1 VAEPVVSKRIAISV
15 ALGTLL
21 NPLNSSMIAVAL
33 VSLQGDFHVSL
44 AQATWLV
51 SSFYLAASVGQ
62 PLMGRLADRFG
73 PRRVYASGLCLVAAT
88 GVLVLLAPGY
98 GFVVAARV
106 LQAVGTSTAYPS
118 GLAVIRRLAGGRP
131 PAGILGTIS
140 AANTASAA
148 FGPVLGG
155 VLVSLAGWRG
165 IFAVN
170 IPVAVVAL
178 VLALRWLPADPPLA
192 RVAPRQLA
200 RDLDLPAV
208 ALFAV
213 TMLTLL
219 DFVLS
224 LGGRPQWVLL
234 LVLPVTIGQ
243 LIWHERNEPDPFLD
257 VRALGANRRLLGVLA
272 QQAATQAMFYLVFFG
287 LPLWLQR
294 VREFKPATA
303 GLLMLP
309 VSALAV
315 VLTPV
320 AARVIRRLGAG
331 MSVLVGSVGLAVG
344 AALLFAIGDES
355 GPVAILAVGSV
366 IGLPVAFNNIGL
378 QAGLYAA
385 TPVEHAGL
393 AGGLFQTGRYVG
405 AILST
410 ALLSALFTDG
420 EYSSAGLHQIGLVIL
435 VVAGCLAAAAP
446 FTPAPA
452 GRHRASWAGTRAGPA
467 GQGSPEPATPARP
480 DPVASP
486 AGSDHPPA

>member
-1 VAEPVVSKRIAISV
+1 VPEPAVPRRVTVSV

-33 VSLQGDFHVSL
+33 VALQGDFHVSL
-44 AQATWLV
+44 AQASWLV

-73 PRRVYASGLCLVAAT
+73 PRRVYSAGLALVGAT

-98 GFVVAARV
+98 GWVVAARV
-106 LQAVGTSTAYPS
+106 LQAIGTSTAYPS
-118 GLAVIRRLAGGRP
+118 GLALIRRLAGGRP
-131 PAGILGTIS
+131 PAGVLGAIS

-155 VLVSLAGWRG
+155 ILVSLVGWRG

-170 IPVAVVAL
+170 VPMAAVAL
-178 VLALRWLPADPPLA
+178 VLALRWFPADPPLA
-192 RVAPRQLA
+192 RPTTRELV

-208 ALFAV
+208 GLFAV
-213 TMLTLL
+213 TMLALL

-224 LGGRPQWVLL
+224 FGGHPLWVLL
-234 LVLPVTIGQ
+234 LVLPLTIGQ
-243 LIWHERNEPDPFLD
+243 LIWHERGEAEPFLD
-257 VRALGANRRLLGVLA
+257 VRALGRNRRLLGVLA
-272 QQAATQAMFYLVFFG
+272 QQVAVQAMFYLVFFG

-294 VREFKPATA
+294 VREFRPATA

-320 AARVIRRLGAG
+320 AATVIRRLGAG
-331 MSVLVGSVGLAVG
+331 MSVLIGSVGLATG

-355 GPVAILAVGSV
+355 GPVGIVAVGAV

-405 AILST
+405 AILAT
-410 ALLSALFTDG
+410 AMLGALFEGG
-420 EYSSAGLHQIGLVIL
+420 EYSSAGLHQIGLVML
-435 VVAGCLAAAAP
+435 VVALGLAAAAP
-446 FTPAPA
+446 FTPVPA
-452 GRHRASWAGTRAGPA
+452 GRHRASL
-467 GQGSPEPATPARP
+467 TPPGR

-486 AGSDHPPA
+486 PVSDHAPA